1 LQGKIIEEKKPV
13 PRALKITPVN
23 ITKTKRIEILK
34 PLTTISKE
42 VKIPRIELLMRTE
55 EEHIEKMLQ
64 EDQFMMTNK
73 IAMVA
78 ALMLMGLITLV
89 SLAML
94 C

>member
-1 LQGKIIEEKKPV
+1 M
-13 PRALKITPVN
+13 
-23 ITKTKRIEILK
+23 
-34 PLTTISKE
+34 
-42 VKIPRIELLMRTE
+42 ELLMRTE

-73 IAMVA
+73 IAMIT

>member
-1 LQGKIIEEKKPV
+1 M

-73 IAMVA
+73 IAMIT